1 VDLVFFFVHY
11 FEGRVQPFLLLERAT
26 KKTACAIF
34 CAGERKQKRPLARS
48 FVQVNEN
55 KKDRLRDLLCFG
67 ARKKT
72 RTSTMLPSLGPEPSA
87 STNSAIRAI

>member
-1 VDLVFFFVHY
+1 MKVNLVFFAHLATGKNKKDRLRDLFVQ
-11 FEGRVQPFLLLERAT
+11 VTKT

-34 CAGERKQKRPLARS
+34 
-48 FVQVNEN
+48 
-55 KKDRLRDLLCFG
+55 LCFG